1 MTTTPSHDSGKVSRH
16 AANEETTVL
25 TPISEG
31 TTALDRIPV
40 KRQRLWIIV
49 TSLLAV
55 LLITAG
61 IIIYRLVDVSNQWDT
76 QVEDVK
82 AQNYDLGQR
91 LANEQAQVIDLQ
103 DQVDLVTEQLR
114 TAQQRVLELADDVA
128 QRDDNAEFYARQITD
143 LTDVLTTASA
153 VANSLNR
160 CVDYHEQLVDI
171 LKQPDNYLPEEVAT
185 FEAGVTTVCDAAT
198 AANVDLQTVLAQ

>member
-1 MTTTPSHDSGKVSRH
+1 MTTTPSRDNGKTSRN

-25 TPISEG
+25 TPISGG

-49 TSLLAV
+49 TSLLGA

-61 IIIYRLVDVSNQWDT
+61 IIIYHLVDVSNQWET

-91 LANEQAQVIDLQ
+91 LADEQAQVIELQ
-103 DQVDLVTEQLR
+103 GQVDLVTEQLR
-114 TAQQRVLELADDVA
+114 TAQQRVLALADDVA

-143 LTDVLTTASA
+143 LTDVLNTASS
-153 VANSLNR
+153 VANSLNK
-160 CVDYHEQLVDI
+160 CVDYHQQLVEI
-171 LKQPDNYLPEEVAT
+171 LKTPDNYLPDEVTT
-185 FEAGVTTVCDAAT
+185 FETGVTQVCDAAT

>member
-1 MTTTPSHDSGKVSRH
+1 MTTTPSRDNGKISRN

-40 KRQRLWIIV
+40 RRQRLWIIV
-49 TSLLAV
+49 TSLLGV

-61 IIIYRLVDVSNQWDT
+61 IMIYRLVDVSNKWEA

-91 LANEQAQVIDLQ
+91 LADEQAQVVELQ
-103 DQVDLVTEQLR
+103 GQVDTVSEQLR
-114 TAQQRVLELADDVA
+114 TVQQRILELADDVA
-128 QRDDNAEFYARQITD
+128 QRDDNAEFYTRQITD
-143 LTDVLTTASA
+143 LTNVLTTASA
-153 VANSLNR
+153 VANSLNK
-160 CVDYHEQLVDI
+160 CVDYEQQLI
-171 LKQPDNYLPEEVAT
+171 GYLKTPENYDPVEVAT
-185 FEAGVTTVCDAAT
+185 FETGVKSVCDAAT
-198 AANVDLQTVLAQ
+198 AANVDLQTVLAK

>member
-1 MTTTPSHDSGKVSRH
+1 MTSTPSRDTGKISRN

-25 TPISEG
+25 TPISDG
-31 TTALDRIPV
+31 TTALSRIPV

-49 TSLLAV
+49 TSLLGV
-55 LLITAG
+55 LLIVAG
-61 IIIYRLVDVSNQWDT
+61 IIIYRLVGVSHQWEA

-91 LANEQAQVIDLQ
+91 LADEQTQVIALQ
-103 DQVDLVTEQLR
+103 DQVGLVTEQLR

-153 VANSLNR
+153 VANSLNK
-160 CVDYHEQLVDI
+160 CVDYHEQLI
-171 LKQPDNYLPEEVAT
+171 GYLKTPENYDPVEVAT
-185 FEAGVTTVCDAAT
+185 FEDGVNSVCESAT

>member
-1 MTTTPSHDSGKVSRH
+1 MTTTPSHDSGKILRT

-25 TPISEG
+25 TPISDVAAPLER
-31 TTALDRIPV
+31 TPV

-49 TSLLAV
+49 TSLLGV

-61 IIIYRLVDVSNQWDT
+61 IIIYRLVDVSNQWEA
-76 QVEDVK
+76 QVEAVK
-82 AQNYDLGQR
+82 AQNYDLGKR
-91 LANEQAQVIDLQ
+91 LAEEQAQGIELQ
-103 DQVDLVTEQLR
+103 GQVDLVNEQLR

-143 LTDVLTTASA
+143 LTDVLTTAA
-153 VANSLNR
+153 TVANSLNK
-160 CVDYHEQLVDI
+160 CVDYHQQLVDI
-171 LKQPDNYLPEEVAT
+171 LKQPDNYLPDEVAT
-185 FEAGVTTVCDAAT
+185 FEAGVTKVCDAAT

>member
-1 MTTTPSHDSGKVSRH
+1 MTSIPPRDIGKISRV

-40 KRQRLWIIV
+40 RRQRLWIIA
-49 TSLLAV
+49 TSVLGV

-61 IIIYRLVDVSNQWDT
+61 IIIYRLVDVSNQWET

-82 AQNYDLGQR
+82 AQNFDLGQR
-91 LANEQAQVIDLQ
+91 LAEEQAQVVALQ
-103 DQVDLVTEQLR
+103 GQADLVTEQLR
-114 TAQQRVLELADDVA
+114 TAQQRVLELADNVA

-143 LTDVLTTASA
+143 LTDILATASA
-153 VANSLNR
+153 VSNSLNK
-160 CVDYHEQLVDI
+160 CVDYKEQLI
-171 LKQPDNYLPEEVAT
+171 GYLKTPENYDPTEVTT
-185 FEAGVTTVCDAAT
+185 FEAGVTKVCDAAT
-198 AANVDLQTVLAQ
+198 SANVDLQTVLAQ

>member
-1 MTTTPSHDSGKVSRH
+1 MTATPSRDNANISRT

-25 TPISEG
+25 TPISDGAAPLE
-31 TTALDRIPV
+31 RIPV

-49 TSLLAV
+49 TSLLGV

-61 IIIYRLVDVSNQWDT
+61 IIIYRLVDVSNQWEA
-76 QVEDVK
+76 QVEAVK
-82 AQNYDLGQR
+82 AQNYDLGKR
-91 LANEQAQVIDLQ
+91 LAEEQAQGIELQ
-103 DQVDLVTEQLR
+103 DQVDLVNEQLR

-143 LTDVLTTASA
+143 LTDVLTTAA
-153 VANSLNR
+153 TVANSLNK
-160 CVDYHEQLVDI
+160 CVDYHQQLVDI
-171 LKQPDNYLPEEVAT
+171 LKQPDNYLPDEVAT
-185 FEAGVTTVCDAAT
+185 FEAGVTKVCDAAT

>member
-1 MTTTPSHDSGKVSRH
+1 MTNSPPRDTGKTSRI

-49 TSLLAV
+49 TSVLGV

-61 IIIYRLVDVSNQWDT
+61 IIIYRLADVSNQWET

-82 AQNYDLGQR
+82 AQNFDLGQR
-91 LANEQAQVIDLQ
+91 LAEEQAQVVELQ
-103 DQVDLVTEQLR
+103 SQVDLVTEQLR
-114 TAQQRVLELADDVA
+114 TAQQRVLELADNVA

-153 VANSLNR
+153 VANSLNQ
-160 CVDYHEQLVDI
+160 CVDYEQQLI
-171 LKQPDNYLPEEVAT
+171 GYLKTPENYDPTEVAT
-185 FEAGVTTVCDAAT
+185 FETGVTTVCDAAT
-198 AANVDLQTVLAQ
+198 SANVDLQTALAQ

>member
-1 MTTTPSHDSGKVSRH
+1 MTSTPSRDTGKISRT

-40 KRQRLWIIV
+40 KRQRMWIVV
-49 TSLLAV
+49 TSLLGV
-55 LLITAG
+55 LLIVAG
-61 IIIYRLVDVSNQWDT
+61 IIIYRLTGITQQWET

-91 LANEQAQVIDLQ
+91 LADEQAQVIELQ
-103 DQVDLVTEQLR
+103 GQVDLVTEQLR

-153 VANSLNR
+153 VANSLNK
-160 CVDYHEQLVDI
+160 CVDYHEQLVGY
-171 LKQPDNYLPEEVAT
+171 LKAPENYDPAEVAT
-185 FEAGVTTVCDAAT
+185 FEAGVNSACESAT

>member
-1 MTTTPSHDSGKVSRH
+1 MTTNPSRDSGKISRN

-25 TPISEG
+25 TPVSDG
-31 TTALDRIPV
+31 TTALDRMPV

-49 TSLLAV
+49 TSLLGV

-61 IIIYRLVDVSNQWDT
+61 IIIYRLVDVSNQWEA

-91 LANEQAQVIDLQ
+91 LADEQAQVIQLQ
-103 DQVDLVTEQLR
+103 AQVDLVTEQLR

-153 VANSLNR
+153 VANSLNK
-160 CVDYHEQLVDI
+160 CVDYQQQLVGI
-171 LKQPDNYLPEEVAT
+171 LKEPDNYLPDQVAT
-185 FEAGVTTVCDAAT
+185 FEAGVTKVCDAAT